1 MTSAS
6 PVSPAVARAAFA
18 LELARAEA
26 ATFQKAAQQR
36 PENTSIQYKGKALEF
51 KKWCDETQGF
61 ENEEI
66 RYTITPQK
74 ANLFMI
80 QKVVGRAIRKR
91 KRASTTSADVDEAI
105 EEGDDLDRAMAGE
118 EPASSE
124 VVDTPWQRRKLL
136 RQSKELVLLWS
147 KLMSPRSLIY
157 GSIRSPTI
165 SIPIPALVMAHS
177 QSSSS
182 KRNMTKRT
190 DGEQTLQTEL
200 TVPYKSLLTEWPA
213 DTAVDR
219 YVARWI
225 QLYGGIN
232 LDCESLWYKKP
243 QVPLS

>member
-124 VVDTPWQRRKLL
+124 VVDTPAAEASEADDRPAGAPATTPTPAPIKRVGSAVIKAYVAA
-136 RQSKELVLLWS
+136 LVDLWKYQKS
-147 KLMSPRSLIY
+147 HNINSYPSPRDGPLTELIKQAQHDEED
-157 GSIRSPTI
+157 RRRANFTDR
-165 SIPIPALVMAHS
+165 AH
-177 QSSSS
+177 
-182 KRNMTKRT
+182 
-190 DGEQTLQTEL
+190 GTLQVL
-200 TVPYKSLLTEWPA
+200 VNGM
-213 DTAVDR
+213 
-219 YVARWI
+219 AR
-225 QLYGGIN
+225 
-232 LDCESLWYKKP
+232 
-243 QVPLS
+243 